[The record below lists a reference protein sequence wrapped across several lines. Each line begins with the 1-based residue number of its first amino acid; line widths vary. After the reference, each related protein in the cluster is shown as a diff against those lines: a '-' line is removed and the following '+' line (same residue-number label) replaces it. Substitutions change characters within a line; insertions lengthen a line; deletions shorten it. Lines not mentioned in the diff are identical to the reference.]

1 MGRAVSVATPF
12 EERLV
17 DAVGPIVV
25 KEVRQGLRGRVFGI
39 FFALMLLGCLVAAL
53 AAMAEARY
61 GFDSDLGERYFALFL
76 GWLGLVEF
84 FVIPFTAFR
93 STLREREDETW
104 VLLALTGL
112 GGRRI
117 VRGKV
122 ASALSQGLLYASA
135 CAPFVL
141 FSYYLNGVS
150 IPTLLV
156 ALAMTAAWTVFL
168 VALGVALGT
177 QAHSPRGRAG
187 AHFVAIALLGAMTF
201 AGVGFAVVLADEGE
215 RALRD
220 DDFLVF
226 LVTFFGYV
234 LTCSWLLVEGAAAS
248 LALPSEAASRG
259 PRIALAVQVV
269 VACALGAAAL
279 AAFDGPKEGAAIGSA
294 LVALHLALAGTFAIS
309 EHDGPPRA
317 HADRGGWLKPG
328 ALRGFLLLLVLEIV
342 STAVWVAVFPSLQ
355 GGDSGE
361 RRLHVLLAAPAYT
374 MLYLSLAAVLGRATP
389 LARFGEPVATRA
401 AMISVVAA
409 ATIFPPILAVVT
421 GNRADDTGWNVF
433 NPFLGM
439 VNFGDRLHRSDGREL
454 LLALWAFSGMAVV
467 AAIAVLRAR
476 DKVRHA

>member
-1 MGRAVSVATPF
+1 MGRAVTATPF

-53 AAMAEARY
+53 AAMAEARF
-61 GFDSDLGERYFALFL
+61 GFDNDLGERYFALFL
-76 GWLGLVEF
+76 GWLGVVEF

-156 ALAMTAAWTVFL
+156 ALAMTAAWAVFL

-177 QAHSPRGRAG
+177 QAHSRRGRAG
-187 AHFVAIALLGAMTF
+187 VHFLAIALLGAMTF
-201 AGVGFAVVLADEGE
+201 AGVGFAVVLAEEGE

-220 DDFLVF
+220 EDFLTF
-226 LVTFFGYV
+226 LAVFFGYV
-234 LTCSWLLVEGAAAS
+234 LSCSWLLIEGAAAS

-259 PRIALAVQVV
+259 PRLALAVQVV
-269 VACALGAAAL
+269 LACALGAGGLLVFEAR
-279 AAFDGPKEGAAIGSA
+279 KEGAAVASA
-294 LVALHLALAGTFAIS
+294 LVALHLAFAGTFAIS

-317 HADRGGWLKPG
+317 HQGRGGWLKPG
-328 ALRGFLLLLVLEIV
+328 ALRGFLLVLVLAIV
-342 STAVWVAVFPSLQ
+342 STAVWLAVFPSLD

-361 RRLHVLLAAPAYT
+361 RRMHVLLAAPAYAL
-374 MLYLSLAAVLGRATP
+374 LYLALAAVLGRATP

-401 AMISVVAA
+401 AMVALLA
-409 ATIFPPILAVVT
+409 AGTIFPPIAAVVT
-421 GNRADDTGWNVF
+421 GNRADETGWNVF
-433 NPFLGM
+433 NPLLGM
-439 VNFGDRLHRSDGREL
+439 VNFGERLHKSDGREL
-454 LLALWAFSGMAVV
+454 LLALGAFTAMAVV
-467 AAIAVLRAR
+467 AALAVLRAR